1 MSLNI
6 NNYEVN
12 VISNGYNKY
21 LHHETFSAVVFL
33 DGKPTTRSCM
43 HSHQSL
49 RTAAKCVKTL
59 TASWA
64 GIVKAASEVTE
75 IEPNLF
81 SVIGETDLG
90 NTGDPSFEGIRRLL
104 MARYKMVEATDE

>member
-33 DGKPTTRSCM
+33 DGQPTTRSCM
-43 HSHQSL
+43 HSHRSL
-49 RTAAKCVKTL
+49 RTALRCIRTL
-59 TASWA
+59 TEQWEQ
-64 GIVKAASEVTE
+64 IIRAAEVTE

-81 SVIGETDLG
+81 SITSERDLG
-90 NTGDPSFEGIRRLL
+90 ITGDPSFEGTRRLVT
-104 MARYKMVEATDE
+104 ARYKMVEATDE